1 MTTIILVITI
11 LIGVLTTIRQKDT
24 YYGAVIVWALFG
36 IYLRHTVNL
45 PSFGINGIANTALI
59 GVILAILA
67 IVWTLRKQIYKLIKK
82 S

>member
-1 MTTIILVITI
+1 
-11 LIGVLTTIRQKDT
+11 
-24 YYGAVIVWALFG
+24 VWALFG